1 MKNKLQDWQL
11 GNESKMTSLDRMI
24 QHQIWLKLQHE
35 ELKNKIQSKIEV
47 EVKPIVG
54 FIKD

>member
-1 MKNKLQDWQL
+1 MKNKLEDWQL
-11 GNESKMTSLDRMI
+11 GNESKMTSLDRMMH
-24 QHQIWLKLQHE
+24 HQIWLKLQHE
-35 ELKNKIQSKIEV
+35 ELKKRIQSKIEV